1 MAEPE
6 TLPST
11 LPPRRSALDAVWA
24 PGVHGAPGAGGPG
37 VAISRRLGLSVVQLD
52 ARRGRSDA
60 VQAALRDGLGLALPE
75 PGRAAAS
82 GDVRALWHGPDR
94 WMLIARDGTGRHA
107 ARVRAIVEAVGGVVV
122 DQGHGRAILRL
133 EGPRVREVLA
143 KGTGVDL
150 HPRAFSED
158 AVAQTALFHLSATI
172 DRRRG
177 TGCFDVHVMRGF
189 AQTFF
194 ESLCEAAGEFG
205 YRVV

>member
-6 TLPST
+6 IRPTA
-11 LPPRRSALDAVWA
+11 LPPRRSALDSVWA
-24 PGVHGAPGAGGPG
+24 PGLHGTVGSAGP
-37 VAISRRLGLSVVQLD
+37 ALTISRRPGLSAVQLD
-52 ARRGRSDA
+52 ARRGRSA
-60 VQAALRDGLGLALPE
+60 ALQTALRDTLGLALPE
-75 PGRAAAS
+75 PGRAAA
-82 GDVRALWHGPDR
+82 GGEIRALWHGPDR
-94 WMLIARDGTGRHA
+94 WMLIARDGADLHD
-107 ARVRAIVEAVGGVVV
+107 RVHAIVQPVGGVVV

-143 KGTGVDL
+143 KGTGIDL
-150 HPRAFSED
+150 HPRAFAED
-158 AVAQTALFHLSATI
+158 AVAQTAVFHLSATI

-205 YRVV
+205 YRVA